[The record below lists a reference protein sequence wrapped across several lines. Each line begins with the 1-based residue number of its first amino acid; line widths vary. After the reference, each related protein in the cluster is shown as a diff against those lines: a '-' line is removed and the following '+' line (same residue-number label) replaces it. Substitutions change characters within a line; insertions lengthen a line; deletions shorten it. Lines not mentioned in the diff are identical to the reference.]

1 MEPGVRV
8 SIYEPP
14 GNLRCGDVWCSKCQS
29 ESSISFHFTSVT
41 LRQRPG
47 EPSATGNRER
57 NGVDKDI
64 TERERGLNSQCR
76 GKKWHPS
83 GRPTCSFLLS
93 LSLFFIMPLC
103 GGGSPCLGIL
113 TLPLHLSVTLLRL
126 QYLKTQLIKHLLSL
140 ERDLWCFRNRMFSF
154 KNPSI
159 HHSCVHLWKHL
170 KSKDPFI
177 RRKWDSL
184 PAHCKWKCQFVKA
197 SGFSLGFDTFAGK
210 CCSV

>member
-1 MEPGVRV
+1 MEPGIRV

-64 TERERGLNSQCR
+64 TERERGLNSQRR
-76 GKKWHPS
+76 GKMWHPS
-83 GRPTCSFLLS
+83 GRPTSSFLLS

-103 GGGSPCLGIL
+103 GGVAMP
-113 TLPLHLSVTLLRL
+113 
-126 QYLKTQLIKHLLSL
+126 
-140 ERDLWCFRNRMFSF
+140 RDSHVASSF
-154 KNPSI
+154 IRHIVEAAVLKNPTHKTPAFTRKI
-159 HHSCVHLWKHL
+159 LVMFP
-170 KSKDPFI
+170 KSDVF
-177 RRKWDSL
+177 
-184 PAHCKWKCQFVKA
+184 F
-197 SGFSLGFDTFAGK
+197 
-210 CCSV
+210 